1 MQRRER
7 RVGYTLVEIIVALFV
22 FAIGAL
28 ALAASSGIVA
38 GAMANNAAR
47 ELAAR
52 TAVSRLEMIASQCA
66 TATSGRETVRQI
78 ESEWVTTTGSKTTD
92 VTEVVGCLALGR
104 PCNAKYRA
112 TIWCPR

>member
-1 MQRRER
+1 MQRREGIA
-7 RVGYTLVEIIVALFV
+7 GYTLVEIIVALLV
-22 FAIGAL
+22 FTIGAL

-38 GAMANNAAR
+38 GAMANNAAK

-52 TAVSRLEMIASQCA
+52 TAVSRLETIASQCA

-78 ESEWVTTTGSKTTD
+78 ESEWVAIRGATTTD
-92 VTEVVGCLALGR
+92 VTEAVRCPALGR
-104 PCNAKYRA
+104 SCTAKYRA

>member
-1 MQRRER
+1 MLRRAR
-7 RVGYTLVEIIVALFV
+7 LAGYTLVEIIVALLV
-22 FAIGAL
+22 FSIGAL

-47 ELAAR
+47 ELGAR
-52 TAVSRLEMIASQCA
+52 MAVSRLETIASQCA
-66 TATSGRETVRQI
+66 TATSGREALWQL
-78 ESEWVTTTGSKTTD
+78 ESEWVTITGPITTD
-92 VTEVVGCLALGR
+92 VTEAVRCPALGR

>member
-1 MQRRER
+1 MQKRKRIA
-7 RVGYTLVEIIVALFV
+7 GYTLVEIIVALLV
-22 FAIGAL
+22 FAVGAL

-52 TAVSRLEMIASQCA
+52 TAVSRLETIASQCA
-66 TATSGRETVRQI
+66 TATSGHETVRQI
-78 ESEWVTTTGSKTTD
+78 ESDWVTTPGPTTTD
-92 VTEVVGCLALGR
+92 VTEAVRCPALGR
-104 PCNAKYRA
+104 SCTSKYRA

>member
-7 RVGYTLVEIIVALFV
+7 VGGYTLVEIIVALLV
-22 FAIGAL
+22 FSIGAL
-28 ALAASSGIVA
+28 ALAASSGIMA

-52 TAVSRLEMIASQCA
+52 TAVSRVETIASQCA
-66 TATSGRETVRQI
+66 TATSGHEAVRQI
-78 ESEWVTTTGSKTTD
+78 ESVWVTTIGPTTTD
-92 VTEVVGCLALGR
+92 VTEAVRCPALGR
-104 PCNAKYRA
+104 SCAAKYRA